1 MQPDMINN
9 PTDNSS
15 LALERLRQLVSEMPD
30 QGERK
35 LPTERTLAGSFG
47 ISRRAVRRALEVL
60 EAEGQVWR
68 RQGSGTYL
76 GPRPADP
83 GSRIAKGHVDFAE
96 LMEARL
102 RIEPQLAQ
110 LASLRATPEHVARM
124 HELLLRLDQAEDTDS
139 RELWDSALHHEIAR
153 AAGNRFFL
161 MVFDAMDRSRL
172 DDAWR
177 NIRERARSRS
187 NLALYR
193 THHHDIV
200 SAIASHDPVRAG
212 EAMLAHIQAL
222 NDNLFRQ
229 TSSEGLADAS

>member
-1 MQPDMINN
+1 MQPDVISN

-35 LPTERTLAGSFG
+35 LPTERALAELFG

-60 EAEGQVWR
+60 EAEEQVWR
-68 RQGSGTYL
+68 RQGSGTYV
-76 GPRPADP
+76 GPRPSEP
-83 GSRIAKGHVDFAE
+83 GSRIAEGHVDFAE
-96 LMEARL
+96 VMEARL

-110 LASLRATPEHVARM
+110 LAALRATPEHVSRM
-124 HELLLRLDQAEDTDS
+124 RELLLRLDLAEDADS

-177 NIRERARSRS
+177 NIRERARSPS
-187 NLALYR
+187 KIAMYR
-193 THHHDIV
+193 THHHGIV
-200 SAIASHDPVRAG
+200 DAIASHDPMRAG

-229 TSSEGLADAS
+229 TSIEGLADAS